1 VRRYGGGGE
10 CGRWAL
16 SPSHDEHRQVSR
28 LPRGRQ
34 SGDAVDE
41 INKLVE
47 QLAAI
52 KKLLQSISVLRVDVE
67 GGGGGGEL
75 IEKVKARGNS
85 DDGSR

>member
-1 VRRYGGGGE
+1 
-10 CGRWAL
+10 
-16 SPSHDEHRQVSR
+16 VSR
-28 LPRGRQ
+28 RPRGRQ

-52 KKLLQSISVLRVDVE
+52 KKLLESISVLRVDVE
-67 GGGGGGEL
+67 GSGGGGEL